1 LADAFFVP
9 QVGGLAKFGVD
20 IDKYPNS
27 KEVFNNL
34 QSIESFRLAEPKYQP
49 DFEKWLSG
57 Y

>member
-49 DFEKWLSG
+49 DFEK
-57 Y
+57 